1 MAKVC
6 SESPKMDFERRT
18 AFSHQVGVDFCHG
31 EERGPIGEAMHHK
44 QGEETQIQKTKTW
57 SKIGAVLWLK
67 NEASKSEASHCDDEF
82 RDPRLGSGIW
92 T

>member
-18 AFSHQVGVDFCHG
+18 AFSHQVGGIFCHG
-31 EERGPIGEAMHHK
+31 EERGRIGEAMHHK

-57 SKIGAVLWLK
+57 SKIGAVLWLE

-82 RDPRLGSGIW
+82 
-92 T
+92 